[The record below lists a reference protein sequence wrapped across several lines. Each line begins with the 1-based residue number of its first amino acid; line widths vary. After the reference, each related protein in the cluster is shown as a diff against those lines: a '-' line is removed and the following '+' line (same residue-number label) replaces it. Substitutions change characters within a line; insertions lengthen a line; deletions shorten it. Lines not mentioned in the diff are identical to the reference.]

1 MGKGSVLSLLHK
13 PHQWCVMVSMLT
25 LSAVKCGFEF
35 WLLGQTKDY
44 EICCFSTKGETIHR
58 MYRNRDY
65 FGDGSVHDTWRPLT
79 IQTI

>member
-1 MGKGSVLSLLHK
+1 MMFSEIILTHDCISFKLLSQLEPHYLHSDVQGK
-13 PHQWCVMVSMLT
+13 
-25 LSAVKCGFEF
+25 E
-35 WLLGQTKDY
+35 
-44 EICCFSTKGETIHR
+44 ETIHH